1 MIVTFDGDLLEISYI
16 WKGDYYYCTE
26 SRTDRQRG
34 LLRGV
39 LFLQDVLR
47 LDEYR
52 FSIHLPIH
60 PPCRH
65 FSFIDHT
72 WWFPSEN
79 KNSIACRS
87 YSHVPACLSLQ
98 RFLILGCN
106 IIGNP
111 IQKAIFWTDRLFLV
125 RSIFNLLSREGA
137 YLFMSLRIIWV
148 DEMLD
153 S

>member
-72 WWFPSEN
+72 QDDFLQKIKIQLRVEFTHMSQLVNLYSVSWYLAAISEIQS
-79 KNSIACRS
+79 KRQYSGPIDCFWSGVYSI
-87 YSHVPACLSLQ
+87 Y
-98 RFLILGCN
+98 
-106 IIGNP
+106 
-111 IQKAIFWTDRLFLV
+111 
-125 RSIFNLLSREGA
+125 
-137 YLFMSLRIIWV
+137 
-148 DEMLD
+148 
-153 S
+153 